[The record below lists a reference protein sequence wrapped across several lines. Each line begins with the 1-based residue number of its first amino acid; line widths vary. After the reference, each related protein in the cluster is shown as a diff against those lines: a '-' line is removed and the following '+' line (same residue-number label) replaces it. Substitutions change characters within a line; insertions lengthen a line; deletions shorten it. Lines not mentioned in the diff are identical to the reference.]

1 MNLVN
6 LQKAVQEL
14 PRLTNMQQFGRSAAH
29 RAVLEPLM
37 TKLSVLPNRVDEIT
51 GALGLSRG
59 RVFAVRWDITTG
71 ETGFKQPVMSSLLLF
86 HLWRRRA
93 VASEVQVLTDG
104 GNVNTCLALSF
115 LAACL
120 GLRVEHILSR
130 HFPEDIRRY
139 MREHGHGCM
148 KLMEAP
154 PARMGKE
161 REFYAYL
168 LDMMRD
174 PKRRRTHLCLWH
186 AKYSGI
192 ATRWM
197 GEVLAESWNTM
208 PDDIVLGLGS
218 GSTLEGYAIPMK
230 ARFDMNPRIVVAEH
244 QQSRLVCDAP
254 KVADLS
260 SNYGKQS
267 EFSNEFRLPPASVPH
282 MVLGPHYDDVNPF
295 LPADDLARIDAVV
308 RYSDAVWQDAS
319 RACRLAGMPVG
330 NSSAANLAVARYL
343 ASKGRT
349 VFTFIYEPLREFYV
363 ERETDGQVS
372 RETRQFNGAI
382 AATASHCCTAKE

>member
-14 PRLTNMQQFGRSAAH
+14 PRLADMRQFGRSVAH
-29 RAVLEPLM
+29 RAVLESLM
-37 TKLSVLPNRVDEIT
+37 TTLGVLPNRVDDIT

-93 VASEVQVLTDG
+93 AASEVQVLTDG

-115 LAACL
+115 LAERL
-120 GLRVEHILSR
+120 GLRAEHILSR
-130 HFPEDIRRY
+130 HFPEDIRNY
-139 MREHGHGCM
+139 MREHGRGCI
-148 KLMEAP
+148 KLIEAP

-192 ATRWM
+192 ATRWL
-197 GEVLAESWNTM
+197 GEALAESWNTV

-230 ARFDMNPRIVVAEH
+230 ARFDMKPRIVVAEH
-244 QQSRLVCDAP
+244 QQSRLVCGAT

-260 SNYGKQS
+260 GNDGRQS
-267 EFSNEFRLPPASVPH
+267 EFSNEFRRPPGSVPH
-282 MVLGPHYDDVNPF
+282 MVLGPHYDDVNPL

-308 RYSDAVWQDAS
+308 RYSDSVWQDAS
-319 RACRLAGMPVG
+319 HACRLAGMPIG

-349 VFTFIYEPLREFYV
+349 VFTFVYEPLREFYV
-363 ERETDGQVS
+363 ERQMASRAGQQK
-372 RETRQFNGAI
+372 EPGKGAFVLRR
-382 AATASHCCTAKE
+382 